1 MKKERNLTVVHSN
14 DLVEAAYSISTDEM
28 RLIMFAASK
37 VDSRSENV
45 GELKIYPK
53 DFAQTYDLTPRN
65 VHRNL
70 VNSIKS
76 LGNKSI
82 TICQNERNVIL
93 PWLAKGTY
101 ERDSSSENYVSIE
114 FSKYIEPY
122 LFELKE
128 RFTTIN
134 FEYASKLNTPFSYRL
149 YQWLLKAKNLN
160 SAKEHGAVSVIL
172 DNNWMKTQ
180 AGLDGLYER
189 WDVFRNRVIEPAIE
203 QINSKTDISVI
214 WEPVRKGR
222 SIQSVKFT
230 YVIETGAFAKPVRP
244 RLKRRP
250 KVIRGSDAEGS
261 WMRANLKLLLDYE
274 AELKRY
280 DSVAKLDI
288 KDVERIAEYS
298 SICDRVT
305 HKRAQRELSE
315 RRAKAG
321 NRHVIELN
329 L

>member
-1 MKKERNLTVVHSN
+1 MRKERNLTVVHSN

-37 VDSRSENV
+37 VDSRSKNV
-45 GELKIYPK
+45 GELKVYPK
-53 DFAQTYDLTPRN
+53 DFAQTYGVSLRN

-76 LGNKSI
+76 LGCKSV

-93 PWLAKGTY
+93 PWLAKGSY
-101 ERDSSSENYVSIE
+101 ERDLESENYVSIE

-134 FEYASKLNTPFSYRL
+134 FEYASRLNTPFSFRL

-160 SAKEHGAVSVIL
+160 SAKEYGAVSVVL
-172 DNNWMKTQ
+172 DNTWMKEQ
-180 AGLDGLYER
+180 AGLVGLYER

-214 WEPVRKGR
+214 WEPIRKGR
-222 SIQSVKFT
+222 SIQAVKFS
-230 YVIETGAFAKPVRP
+230 YVVETGTFAKPTRP

-250 KVIRGSDAEGS
+250 KVIKGSHEEGS

-274 AELKRY
+274 AELNTY
-280 DSVAKLDI
+280 DSSVKLDI

-305 HKRAQRELSE
+305 HQRALQELSRRRTKRAIANISTS
-315 RRAKAG
+315 
-321 NRHVIELN
+321 
-329 L
+329 